1 MIRLLP
7 IMVLT
12 ACNAAPN
19 VNDMFHSVRLSVPDT
34 AADANGQVVA
44 LIDGAERSV
53 HIALASTEDA
63 SVTDA
68 LLAAHERGVEVELV
82 IDGDDANP
90 ATTGLADAGVAVSL
104 TDVGVAYFDFAINAD
119 VSWSSDKTIMSHS
132 YAVAD
137 KRRFVASTE
146 AGRTGGGAR
155 IQLEGRGE
163 DLIRDLLTEHNQL
176 MGGIDATSLT
186 AFSAPAKS
194 MADSRWMY
202 PIDAAANFEL
212 WLGPQERVTKRIIDA
227 TYSAMGSVWVIT
239 DDLANEGL
247 IYALQQKAAAGFDV
261 RVVVGPNYATSYAP
275 LTREFTNN
283 TPDVEKR
290 QVQDEVVPTMV
301 LIDYAPSPF
310 DGRMRERKAFILSHD
325 LYSATRLY
333 SGVEIVSDQYI
344 DGALWVLTDYNE
356 RDGLLDDLAPVFDDF
371 FQRGGA
377 L

>member
-1 MIRLLP
+1 MTRLLP
-7 IMVLT
+7 FFVLT
-12 ACNAAPN
+12 ACNAAPG
-19 VNDMFHSVRLSVPDT
+19 VEDMFHSVALSTPGT
-34 AADANGQVVA
+34 AAEADSAFVDLIEGAETSLHVA
-44 LIDGAERSV
+44 LSSI
-53 HIALASTEDA
+53 EDA
-63 SVTDA
+63 AITDA
-68 LLAAHERGVEVELV
+68 LREANGRGVLVELV
-82 IDGDDANP
+82 IDGDSAN
-90 ATTGLADAGVAVSL
+90 AASAELEEAGVLVSL
-104 TDVGVAYFDFAINAD
+104 TDVGVGYFDFAINAD
-119 VSWSSDKTIMSHS
+119 VSWSSDKTIMSHNF
-132 YAVAD
+132 AIAD
-137 KRRFVASTE
+137 KRRFVVSTE
-146 AGRTGGGAR
+146 AGRLGDGTR
-155 IQLEGRGE
+155 LQFVGRGE

-176 MGGIDATSLT
+176 MGGVDATSLT

-194 MADSRWMY
+194 TADSRWMY

-227 TYSAMGSVWVIT
+227 TYSAMGSVWVVT

-261 RVVVGPNYATSYAP
+261 RVVVGPNYASSYAP

-283 TPDVEKR
+283 TPAVQKR

-301 LIDYAPSPF
+301 LVDYAPSPF

-325 LYSATRLY
+325 LYSASRLY

-356 RDGLLDDLAPVFDDF
+356 REGMLDELAPVFEDY